1 VSMPLFMDLHKMENI
16 SIEAV
21 KAAHL
26 ADLEVQEK
34 YGVRYHQFWVNAEAG
49 TVFCL
54 TEGPDKESCEAV
66 HRVSHGNNACAIT
79 EVEGGFYKTL
89 MGEGTM
95 MIDEGG
101 LVHNEDGHIDLG
113 YRNIMVAS
121 VYGIT
126 KAAHSKDFPQLQ
138 TPHWARQLISKKI
151 AALRGREI
159 KWEPD
164 DSLIG
169 VFNDSTEA
177 VTCALHIQQELNQA
191 KSNQSEIIFR
201 IGITA
206 AQPVTTKGDFF
217 NDAIRQAHRLC
228 NVAKD
233 NQVLVSSLVK
243 KLYKEEDDIASL
255 SSFKSLDASEEEFVT
270 NLLNIA
276 ELKLSDCSFSL
287 DDLSDEICI
296 SRAQLYRKI
305 TAISGRSPH
314 DLIRDLRMD
323 KAVTLLKRKT
333 GNITEIAFETGFNS
347 PSYFTKCFAE
357 KFGCTPSSF
366 VKQIPA

>member
-1 VSMPLFMDLHKMENI
+1 MPLFMDFHKMENI

-21 KAAHL
+21 KTAHL
-26 ADLEVQEK
+26 ADIEVQEK
-34 YGVRYHQFWVNAEAG
+34 YGVRYHQFWVNVEAG

-89 MGEGTM
+89 MGEGM
-95 MIDEGG
+95 MVDEGG
-101 LVHNEDGHIDLG
+101 LVLNKDGHIDLG

-121 VYGIT
+121 VYGVT
-126 KAAHSKDFPQLQ
+126 KAAHSKDIPQLQ
-138 TPHWARQLISKKI
+138 TPHWSRKLISKKI

-159 KWEPD
+159 KWESD

-177 VTCALHIQQELNQA
+177 VTCALQIQQELNQP
-191 KSNQSEIIFR
+191 KNNPSEIIFR

-206 AQPVTTKGDFF
+206 AQPVTAKGDFF

-243 KLYKEEDDIASL
+243 KLYKEDDDVTGM
-255 SSFKSLDASEEEFVT
+255 SSFKSLDAAEESFVT
-270 NLLNIA
+270 NLLNVA
-276 ELKLSDCSFSL
+276 ELKLSDCKFSL
-287 DDLSDEICI
+287 DNLSNEICI
-296 SRAQLYRKI
+296 SRSQLYRKI

-314 DLIRDLRMD
+314 DLIRDLRMH
-323 KAVTLLKRKT
+323 KALTLLKRKT
-333 GNITEIAFETGFNS
+333 SNIADIAFEAGFNS

-366 VKQIPA
+366 AKQIPA